1 MRENRIYNS
10 YRSKCGSTFYSN
22 LSDTW
27 RLNQSMPFT
36 PMTKLTG
43 CPNIVELMKE
53 SQRYSFA
60 NNFMFFIST
69 GHCINGI
76 KHIIDSVHIFFIK
89 ERNRFFFLKQS
100 KIFVTC
106 FFVMYMQQLC
116 CS

>member
-1 MRENRIYNS
+1 MWLNIPL
-10 YRSKCGSTFYSN
+10 N

-27 RLNQSMPFT
+27 RLNQSMPFI

-43 CPNIVELMKE
+43 CPYIVELMKE

-76 KHIIDSVHIFFIK
+76 KHIIALYTSFLLKREID
-89 ERNRFFFLKQS
+89 FFF
-100 KIFVTC
+100 
-106 FFVMYMQQLC
+106 
-116 CS
+116 

>member
-1 MRENRIYNS
+1 MWLKIPL
-10 YRSKCGSTFYSN
+10 N

-53 SQRYSFA
+53 SQRYCFA

-76 KHIIDSVHIFFIK
+76 KSTSLILYTSFSLKREID
-89 ERNRFFFLKQS
+89 FFF
-100 KIFVTC
+100 
-106 FFVMYMQQLC
+106 
-116 CS
+116 

>member
-1 MRENRIYNS
+1 MWLKIPL
-10 YRSKCGSTFYSN
+10 N

-53 SQRYSFA
+53 SQRYCFA

-89 ERNRFFFLKQS
+89 ERNRFFFFKTKQNFCNLFLRDVHATIKLFIS
-100 KIFVTC
+100 THKFKC
-106 FFVMYMQQLC
+106 
-116 CS
+116 